1 MRRKT
6 LGFLQVSPR
15 HKNRTG
21 DRDFGGL
28 NKTSLETKLDTC
40 IQYAIYHC
48 FRETKVLAMPRG
60 TTCLIGIALMSAML
74 LASTAW
80 AQFDF
85 EREPINYN
93 EATPENAISRLQQQL
108 EEGERE
114 LQYSPRDGYL
124 PSLLELLE
132 VPVDSQGL
140 VFSKTSL
147 QVRRITPRNPRAIYF
162 SDDIY
167 VGHVPGGD
175 LLEISVADPH
185 LGAVFYTLNQR
196 ETSKPRLQRQT
207 HQCTQ
212 CHVGSMTKNVPGH
225 MVRSVYPAA
234 DGRPELKHGSFI
246 TTPASPLKERWGGW
260 YVTGTHGRDHHLGN
274 TTIRSS
280 ESPNSIDRGRGA
292 NVTELSSYLDTA
304 RYLSP
309 HSDLVALMVLEHQTE
324 MHNLLTAAHFQAI
337 HTQTDALAM
346 NKALEREDDF
356 ESDSTLRRLN
366 NAAEMVVE
374 GLLFAGEYRLK
385 APVAG
390 TSDFAETFASRGPHD
405 DQGRSLRQFDL
416 QTRMFKYPCS
426 YLIYSEA
433 FQALP
438 VAVKSRVYARL
449 GEILTSKVPENSTS
463 DDEKFAHLSP
473 ADRGAIR
480 EILQGTLDDL
490 PQGWPNRK

>member
-1 MRRKT
+1 MPKRRNYGSGI
-6 LGFLQVSPR
+6 LALLA
-15 HKNRTG
+15 
-21 DRDFGGL
+21 GL
-28 NKTSLETKLDTC
+28 LVTN
-40 IQYAIYHC
+40 
-48 FRETKVLAMPRG
+48 
-60 TTCLIGIALMSAML
+60 IAL
-74 LASTAW
+74 

-85 EREPINYN
+85 EREPISYN
-93 EATPENAISRLQQQL
+93 DATPENPISRLQRQLANGEQQL
-108 EEGERE
+108 E
-114 LQYSPRDGYL
+114 YSPRDGYL

-132 VPVDSQGL
+132 VPVESQGL

-162 SDDIY
+162 NDDIY

-175 LLEISVADPH
+175 LVEISVADPH

-196 ETSKPRLQRQT
+196 ETAKPSLQRQT

-225 MVRSVYPAA
+225 MVRSVYPGA

-292 NVTELSSYLDTA
+292 NVTELSSYLDTG

-324 MHNLLTAAHFQAI
+324 MHNLITAAHFQAI

-346 NKALEREDDF
+346 NRALEREDDF
-356 ESDSTLRRLN
+356 ESDSTLRRLD
-366 NAAEMVVE
+366 NAAEKVVE
-374 GLLFAGEYRLK
+374 GLLFVGEYRLK
-385 APVAG
+385 SPVLG
-390 TSDFAETFASRGPHD
+390 TSDFTKTFASRGPQD

-416 QTRMFKYPCS
+416 QTRMFKFPCS

-438 VAVKSRVYARL
+438 SAVKSRVYARL
-449 GEILTSKVPENSTS
+449 GEILMNEEPRNSDS
-463 DDEKFAHLSP
+463 EEDKFAQLSQ
-473 ADRGAIR
+473 ADRRAIR
-480 EILQGTLDDL
+480 EILQVTLDDL
-490 PQGWPNRK
+490 PPDWPGAP

>member
-1 MRRKT
+1 
-6 LGFLQVSPR
+6 
-15 HKNRTG
+15 
-21 DRDFGGL
+21 
-28 NKTSLETKLDTC
+28 
-40 IQYAIYHC
+40 
-48 FRETKVLAMPRG
+48 MPRG
-60 TTCLIGIALMSAML
+60 TTFRMGIALMSAL
-74 LASTAW
+74 FLAGTAQ

-93 EATPENAISRLQQQL
+93 DADPENPISQLQQKL
-108 EEGERE
+108 EDGEQQ

-132 VPVDSQGL
+132 VPVESQGL

-196 ETSKPRLQRQT
+196 ETAKPRLQRQT

-292 NVTELSSYLDTA
+292 NVTELSSYMDPS

-324 MHNLLTAAHFQAI
+324 MHNRLTAAHFQAI
-337 HTQTDALAM
+337 HAQTDALAM
-346 NKALEREDDF
+346 NRALKRADDF
-356 ESDSTLRRLN
+356 ESDSTLRRFN

-374 GLLFAGEYRLK
+374 GLLFVNEYRLK
-385 APVAG
+385 SPVSG
-390 TSDFAETFASRGPHD
+390 TSDFAETFGSRGPHD

-438 VAVKSRVYARL
+438 AAVKGRVYARL
-449 GEILTSKVPENSTS
+449 GEILTSEGPLDSSS
-463 DDEKFAHLSP
+463 DEEKFTHLSES
-473 ADRGAIR
+473 DRRAIR
-480 EILQGTLDDL
+480 EILRGTLDDL
-490 PQGWPNRK
+490 PPDWPMLH

>member
-1 MRRKT
+1 MW
-6 LGFLQVSPR
+6 S
-15 HKNRTG
+15 
-21 DRDFGGL
+21 
-28 NKTSLETKLDTC
+28 
-40 IQYAIYHC
+40 
-48 FRETKVLAMPRG
+48 G
-60 TTCLIGIALMSAML
+60 TTCRIGIAL
-74 LASTAW
+74 LAVVLFTKNVQ

-93 EATPENAISRLQQQL
+93 DATPDNAISRLQQKL
-108 EEGERE
+108 EEGEQK

-124 PSLLELLE
+124 PSLLELLG
-132 VPVDSQGL
+132 VPVESQGL

-175 LLEISVADPH
+175 LLEISVADPQ

-196 ETSKPRLQRQT
+196 ETAKPRLQRQT

-212 CHVGSMTKNVPGH
+212 CHVGSMTKRVPGH

-280 ESPNSIDRGRGA
+280 ESPSSIDRGRGA
-292 NVTELSSYLDTA
+292 NVVELSSYIDPS

-324 MHNLLTAAHFQAI
+324 MHNLITAAHFQAI

-346 NKALEREDDF
+346 NRALEREDDY
-356 ESDSTLRRLN
+356 ESESTLRRLS

-405 DQGRSLRQFDL
+405 AQGRSLRQFDL

-449 GEILTSKVPENSTS
+449 GEILTSEAL
-463 DDEKFAHLSP
+463 DDSNADEDKFAHLSP
-473 ADRGAIR
+473 ADRLAIR

-490 PQGWPNRK
+490 PKDWPK